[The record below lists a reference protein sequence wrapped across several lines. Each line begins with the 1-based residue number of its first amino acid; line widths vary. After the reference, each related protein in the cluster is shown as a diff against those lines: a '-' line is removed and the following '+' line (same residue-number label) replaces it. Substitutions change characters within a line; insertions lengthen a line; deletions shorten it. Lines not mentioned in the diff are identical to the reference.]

1 MPKFEV
7 VLSTKTFYRY
17 IIEAPNSDKAKEI
30 ALKSASVNDGH
41 AEDPSD
47 EQAVMHFEGGRAL
60 PEGDDAAVDFG
71 SDEPRV

>member
-7 VLSTKTFYRY
+7 VLSTKTLYRY
-17 IIEAPNSDKAKEI
+17 IVEAPNSDKAIEI

-47 EQAVMHFEGGRAL
+47 EQMRFEGGRAL
-60 PEGDDAAVDFG
+60 PEDDDAAVDFG